1 MRLSSL
7 VLAASLGAILSGAAQ
22 AQSTMPGG
30 TGGTGGSSGNPG
42 SVSGG
47 SATTGSPGSL
57 GSAGPASGTASPGMG
72 AARSP
77 NAAPIPSAGRPI
89 APGATGSGST
99 SSGAPAR

>member
-30 TGGTGGSSGNPG
+30 TGGSSGNRG

>member
-7 VLAASLGAILSGAAQ
+7 VLAASLGAILSGTAQ

-30 TGGTGGSSGNPG
+30 TGGSGGNPG

-72 AARSP
+72 AARNP